1 VVGVVLNLSVGFAPH
16 AVFAGVA
23 TRRFGSIYL
32 EVSCWPT
39 LQGVAALIAL
49 AALVAMLRLRPGMG
63 WILLGSGLAAAIW
76 LQVIRSLL

>member
-1 VVGVVLNLSVGFAPH
+1 MVGVVLNLSVWFALH

-32 EVSCWPT
+32 EVPCWPT